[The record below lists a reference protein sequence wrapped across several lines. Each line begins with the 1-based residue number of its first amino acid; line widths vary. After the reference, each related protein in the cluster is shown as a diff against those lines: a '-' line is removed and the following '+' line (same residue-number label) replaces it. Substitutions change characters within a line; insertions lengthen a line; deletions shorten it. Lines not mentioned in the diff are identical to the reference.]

1 MFLAVLYNRG
11 SMKRTSYCGD
21 LRKEHQGKKQ
31 TLCGWVHSRRDHGGV
46 LFCDLRDRTGLVQIV
61 FHPENK
67 GLFQRAQDL
76 GGEYVV
82 SVTGQ
87 VTARPEGTRN
97 PNIPTGDIEVN
108 VEDLEILNTSKPP
121 PFEIS
126 DYSEAGEEVRLR
138 YRFLDLRR
146 PPLQKN
152 IVKRHQV
159 AQSIRQILSKEG
171 FIEVET
177 PFLTKSTPEGAR
189 DFLVPSRMSQ
199 GSFYALPQSPQ
210 LFKQLLMVSG
220 YDKYFQIVRCF
231 RDEDLRADRQPEFTQ
246 VDLEM
251 SFVDEADVE
260 RIVEMFV
267 SQAFEAALGT
277 KFPGPVPHMTYDE
290 AMNRFGTDAPDVRY
304 GLELADFSELV
315 KNSGFQVFAK
325 TVASGGTVR
334 GITLTGGAGMSRK
347 DTDDLTQWANTL
359 GAKGLAWMKWTAAG
373 ADSPIVKFFQPAE
386 LQSIREKVQAKEGD
400 ISFFVADA
408 PAIAYKVLGLLRR
421 RLAESHKLIPAG
433 QWKFLWVE
441 KFPAFEWGVET
452 RRWNAVH
459 HPFTSPDSDGWAEIR
474 ASLKD
479 ATGNTQVDKVKA
491 RAYDLVLN
499 GVEIGGGSIR
509 IHESKNQE
517 LIFQLL
523 QIPPETAQLQF
534 GFLLEA
540 LAYGAPPHG
549 GFALGLDRFV
559 ALLCGEPSIRDI
571 IAFPKNQKGLD
582 LMSNA
587 PSPVSDLQLKE
598 LGIKTIP

>member
-1 MFLAVLYNRG
+1 M
-11 SMKRTSYCGD
+11 
-21 LRKEHQGKKQ
+21 
-31 TLCGWVHSRRDHGGV
+31 LCGWVHSRRDHGGV

-67 GLFQRAQDL
+67 DLFQRAQDL

-87 VTARPEGTRN
+87 VKARPEGTRN

-126 DYSEAGEEVRLR
+126 DYSEAGEDVRLR

-152 IVKRHQV
+152 IVKRHEV
-159 AQSIRQILSKEG
+159 AQSIRKILSQEG

-189 DFLVPSRMSQ
+189 DFLVPSRLSP
-199 GSFYALPQSPQ
+199 GCFYALPQSPQ

-251 SFVDEADVE
+251 SFVDEPDVE

-267 SQAFEAALGT
+267 SHAFEAASGT
-277 KFPGPVPHMTYDE
+277 KFPGPVPRMTYDE

-304 GLELADFSELV
+304 GLELADFSDIV
-315 KNSGFQVFAK
+315 KDSGFQVFAK
-325 TVASGGTVR
+325 TVTGGGTVR
-334 GITLTGGAGMSRK
+334 GITLTAGASMSRK
-347 DTDDLTQWANTL
+347 ETDDLTQWANTM
-359 GAKGLAWMKWTAAG
+359 GAKGLAWMKWSAG
-373 ADSPIVKFFQPAE
+373 GAESPIVKFFKPAE
-386 LQSIREKVQAKEGD
+386 IQSIRDKAQAKEGD
-400 ISFFVADA
+400 ISFFVADR
-408 PAIAYKVLGLLRR
+408 PAVVFKVLGLLRR
-421 RLAESHKLIPAG
+421 RLAENHKLIPTG

-441 KFPAFEWGVET
+441 KFPSFEWDEDAK
-452 RRWNAVH
+452 RWNAVH
-459 HPFTSPDSDGWAEIR
+459 HPFTAPRPEDWSVIR
-474 ASLKD
+474 GALDAGKWDPSL
-479 ATGNTQVDKVKA
+479 VDLSKVRA

-509 IHESKNQE
+509 IHNTDNQG
-517 LIFQLL
+517 LIFKLL

-559 ALLCGEPSIRDI
+559 ALLCGESSIRDV
-571 IAFPKNQKGLD
+571 IAFPKTQKGLD

-587 PSPVSDLQLKE
+587 PSPVSELQLKE
-598 LGIKTIP
+598 LGIKTTA